1 MYEGSLT
8 SKKLILTT
16 LEAELVP
23 LGSGGDLLL
32 GGVNRLATLGALG
45 LIRGL
50 EGHFAGSVACVC
62 LKVRE
67 TL

>member
-1 MYEGSLT
+1 MYEKCVK
-8 SKKLILTT
+8 SKNQTLTT

-23 LGSGGDLLL
+23 FGSGGDLLL

-45 LIRGL
+45 LVRGL